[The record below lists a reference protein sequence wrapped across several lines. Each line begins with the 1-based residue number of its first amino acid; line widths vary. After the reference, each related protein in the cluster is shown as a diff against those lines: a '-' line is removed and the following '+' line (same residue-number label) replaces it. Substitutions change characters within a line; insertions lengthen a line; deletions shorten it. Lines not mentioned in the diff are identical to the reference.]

1 MKKLDAGERAV
12 ICGHF
17 SNEVATCRDMLQ
29 PIIDGLIERGHC
41 QAGQQ
46 EAYGGVRGKRKTTLV
61 DARKIAKT
69 IVVRLN
75 RALNEFDKDMEAD
88 L

>member
-1 MKKLDAGERAV
+1 MKKLDACERAV

-29 PIIDGLIERGHC
+29 PIIDGEIERGHC
-41 QAGQQ
+41 PAGQQ
-46 EAYGGVRGKRKTTLV
+46 EAYGGKPGKRKTTLA

-69 IVVRLN
+69 IVARLN
-75 RALNEFDKDMEAD
+75 RAINEFDDDMEAD

>member
-1 MKKLDAGERAV
+1 MSKLDAGERAV